1 MFSLLKDAAPPDAP
15 MLSLPLPTHKA
26 DVVAAEQLV
35 AAGMPA
41 VEPMLGP
48 LLEWFQDYNWPV
60 AQVLALLFEGMGSE
74 VVPHLQRVLGSDDE
88 VWKYWLVTVILPRL
102 APAARQALR
111 PELERIA
118 RRPTDGERR
127 EEVWLEVQSYLEA
140 EHMPRPSPAGGLPG

>member
-1 MFSLLKDAAPPDAP
+1 MFSLLKDAAPPDSP

-60 AQVLALLFEGMGSE
+60 AQVLAPLFEGMGSE
-74 VVPHLQRVLGSDDE
+74 AVPHIQCVLGSDDE

-102 APAARQALR
+102 SPAAQRALR

-118 RRPTDGERR
+118 QRPTDGERR
-127 EEVWLEVQSYLEA
+127 EEVWLEVQGYLDA
-140 EHMPRPSPAGGLPG
+140 ARTAQPRSG